1 MKANELNYTNISKTL
16 KFLKDEL
23 FFYEQ
28 YSLAKVDT
36 YTDDEPYVSKVV
48 KYYKLAIKVLEERL
62 NCEIMREYV
71 EKENDNDEWRGT
83 RYDFCI

>member
-28 YSLAKVDT
+28 YSLAKVAT

-48 KYYKLAIKVLEERL
+48 KYYKLAIKVLEDWVNNTL
-62 NCEIMREYV
+62 N
-71 EKENDNDEWRGT
+71 KE
-83 RYDFCI
+83 

>member
-1 MKANELNYTNISKTL
+1 MKADELNYTNISKTL

-71 EKENDNDEWRGT
+71 EKENDNDE
-83 RYDFCI
+83 

>member
-1 MKANELNYTNISKTL
+1 MKADELNYTNISKTL

-36 YTDDEPYVSKVV
+36 YTDDEPYISKVV

-71 EKENDNDEWRGT
+71 EKENDNDE
-83 RYDFCI
+83 

>member
-1 MKANELNYTNISKTL
+1 MKADELNYTNISKTL

-28 YSLAKVDT
+28 YSLAKVYT

-71 EKENDNDEWRGT
+71 EKEN
-83 RYDFCI
+83 

>member
-1 MKANELNYTNISKTL
+1 MKADELNYTNISKTL
-16 KFLKDEL
+16 RFLKDEL

-71 EKENDNDEWRGT
+71 EKEN
-83 RYDFCI
+83 

>member
-1 MKANELNYTNISKTL
+1 MKADELNYTNISKTL
-16 KFLKDEL
+16 RFLKDEL

-36 YTDDEPYVSKVV
+36 YTDDEPYISKVV

-71 EKENDNDEWRGT
+71 EKENDNDE
-83 RYDFCI
+83 

>member
-1 MKANELNYTNISKTL
+1 MKADELNYTNISKTL

-48 KYYKLAIKVLEERL
+48 KYYKLAIKALEERL

-71 EKENDNDEWRGT
+71 EKEN
-83 RYDFCI
+83 

>member
-1 MKANELNYTNISKTL
+1 MKADELNYNNISKTL
-16 KFLKDEL
+16 RFLKDEL

-62 NCEIMREYV
+62 NCEIMREYI
-71 EKENDNDEWRGT
+71 EKENDND
-83 RYDFCI
+83 I

>member
-1 MKANELNYTNISKTL
+1 MKADELNYTNISKTL

-28 YSLAKVDT
+28 YSLSKVDT

-48 KYYKLAIKVLEERL
+48 KYYKLAIKTLEERL

-71 EKENDNDEWRGT
+71 EKENDNDE
-83 RYDFCI
+83 

>member
-1 MKANELNYTNISKTL
+1 MKADELNYTNISKTL

-28 YSLAKVDT
+28 YSLAKVAT
-36 YTDDEPYVSKVV
+36 YKDDESYVNKVI

-71 EKENDNDEWRGT
+71 EKEN
-83 RYDFCI
+83 

>member
-1 MKANELNYTNISKTL
+1 MKADELNYTNISKTL

-28 YSLAKVDT
+28 YGLAKVDT

-71 EKENDNDEWRGT
+71 EKENDD
-83 RYDFCI
+83 DI

>member
-16 KFLKDEL
+16 RFLKDEL

-71 EKENDNDEWRGT
+71 EKENDNDE
-83 RYDFCI
+83 

>member
-1 MKANELNYTNISKTL
+1 MKADELNYTNISKTL
-16 KFLKDEL
+16 RFLKDEL

-48 KYYKLAIKVLEERL
+48 NYYKLAIKVLEERL

-71 EKENDNDEWRGT
+71 EKENDNDE
-83 RYDFCI
+83 

>member
-1 MKANELNYTNISKTL
+1 LKADELNYTNISKTL

-71 EKENDNDEWRGT
+71 ENEEK
-83 RYDFCI
+83 I